1 VYHADG
7 GHALLHGNVDCMLVV
22 EDVLEGAYEGTRS
35 LHLVHSP
42 GMAGIPKKPVKKE
55 EGVEVAAAAAAAD
68 IKDIKLSPGVAPS
81 FSRRSKDLF
90 PSCLRARMLWDW
102 CSQLKNSRLSDHRET
117 TTLVECH
124 IDRRTLAAL
133 CPLLSSSLLSSHFL
147 IFRLHSSLPSPHLFF
162 CRLLSFRPTSPTS
175 SFPFFRFFALRLSLC
190 LGFGLAWHVVLLT
203 CLSNLSQ
210 NRTF

>member
-7 GHALLHGNVDCMLVV
+7 GHALLLGNVDCMLVV

-147 IFRLHSSLPSPHLFF
+147 IFSVSTLLSPLLISSSVVSSPFVPL
-162 CRLLSFRPTSPTS
+162 RLLPPFHSFVFLHCVFHSVS
-175 SFPFFRFFALRLSLC
+175 A
-190 LGFGLAWHVVLLT
+190 LAWLGMLCCLLV
-203 CLSNLSQ
+203 
-210 NRTF
+210 